1 MKDSLVQTIGLQ
13 EAATV
18 KANPTLAF
26 NYHVGL
32 KDPGSPVGHNEAD
45 KICHAFGG
53 MVVHRHEG
61 TTVPNNDLELFTTAE
76 GAEALAQSPLV
87 RGLRLDVEFAD
98 PQHIYGIKLGQSG
111 RSYDGR
117 VPVKTKIPYRAP
129 PCFD

>member
-1 MKDSLVQTIGLQ
+1 MRDTLVETIGTQ

-26 NYHVGL
+26 SYHVGL
-32 KDPGSPVGHNEAD
+32 KDPRSPDGHNEAD

-61 TTVPNNDLELFTTAE
+61 TKVSNNDLELFTTVE
-76 GAEALAQSPLV
+76 GAMALAQSQMIK
-87 RGLRLDVEFAD
+87 GLRLDVEFAD
-98 PQHIYGIKLGQSG
+98 PEHIYGISLGESR

-129 PCFD
+129 LQFE

>member
-1 MKDSLVQTIGLQ
+1 MKDHLAKTIGLH
-13 EAATV
+13 EADTV

-32 KDPGSPVGHNEAD
+32 KDPGSPEGHNEVD

-61 TTVPNNDLELFTTAE
+61 TTVSNNDLELFTTAE
-76 GAEALAQSPLV
+76 GAVALAQSQLIK
-87 RGLRLDVEFAD
+87 GLRLDVEFAD
-98 PQHIYGIKLGQSG
+98 PKHIYAINLGKSR

-117 VPVKTKIPYRAP
+117 VPVETKIPYRAP
-129 PCFD
+129 PNLE